1 MSEKIKKNQSVWN
14 KIAII
19 AVAVVLIA
27 YTLSVVIVLL
37 WGFMTSLKSVLEFS
51 FVRNVAELPT
61 WKYSKDEI
69 LFGNYSLVL
78 SKLNFPTYVSYYSGG
93 ELIIHQKTVGFW
105 GMLGNTLLYSG
116 VGALL
121 TTIFPA
127 VVAYMCAKYRYK
139 SSKTIY
145 WFVVITMAIPVIGV
159 YPAELS
165 LLRNLG
171 LFDTFLGFAL
181 QKSYFMNMYFL
192 VFFAFFESMSD
203 AYMEA
208 AEIDGASDFRVMVQI
223 MMPLAGKILGSVLLL
238 QFVTFWNDYQTARLY
253 MPTHPT
259 IAYGVW
265 ALGQGE
271 QGIHTGD
278 TRLSYVPA
286 RVTGCMLLAIPISI
300 IYVAFRDKLMGNLS
314 MGGVKG

>member
-1 MSEKIKKNQSVWN
+1 MSEKKMKSQSIWGKLV
-14 KIAII
+14 IG
-19 AVAVVLIA
+19 AVAVLLIA
-27 YTLSVVIVLL
+27 YTLSVVGILV
-37 WGFMTSLKSVLEFS
+37 WGLMTSLKSDFEFT
-51 FVRNVAELPT
+51 FLGRVIELPS
-61 WKYSKDEI
+61 WEYSKDEM

-78 SKLNFPTYVSYYSGG
+78 SKLTFPTYVSYYSGG
-93 ELIIHQKTVGFW
+93 ELIIHERTVNFL
-105 GMLGNTLLYSG
+105 GMLGNTLLYAGS
-116 VGALL
+116 GALL

-127 VVAYMCAKYRYK
+127 IVAYMCAKYRYK
-139 SSKTIY
+139 WSKVLY
-145 WFVVITMAIPVIGV
+145 WFVVITMAIPVVGV
-159 YPAELS
+159 YPSELS
-165 LLRNLG
+165 LLRDLG
-171 LFDTFLGFAL
+171 IFDTFIGFAL

-223 MMPLAGKILGSVLLL
+223 MLPLAGKIISSVLLL
-238 QFVTFWNDYQTARLY
+238 QFVHFWNDYNTARLY

-278 TRLSYVPA
+278 PRLAYEPA
-286 RVTGCMLLAIPISI
+286 RVTGAMLLAIPISI
-300 IYVAFRDKLMGNLS
+300 IYAAFRDKLMGNLS